1 MTGQGKNAIDIVL
14 AESLKELS
22 KSRPLEKITIKDITD
37 KASVIRPTFYNHFQD
52 KFELVEWIIS
62 TELLAP
68 MHPLIGANMFTEAM
82 VLLFTNIE
90 KEKAFYTNAV
100 RLEGAVTFHN
110 IAMKCVKEELLNVI
124 EERAS
129 GKKSKYLWLSKDVI
143 ATYFAQSMCFV
154 AEEWINQGM
163 TVPAR
168 VMAEA
173 YNYLISLSLEDV
185 LDEM

>member
-1 MTGQGKNAIDIVL
+1 MTGQGKNAIDILL

-90 KEKAFYTNAV
+90 KDDF
-100 RLEGAVTFHN
+100 R
-110 IAMKCVKEELLNVI
+110 KERE
-124 EERAS
+124 
-129 GKKSKYLWLSKDVI
+129 
-143 ATYFAQSMCFV
+143 
-154 AEEWINQGM
+154 
-163 TVPAR
+163 
-168 VMAEA
+168 
-173 YNYLISLSLEDV
+173 
-185 LDEM
+185 